1 MQRLSQPF
9 YPNHQ
14 VCFIFNILKLLFNL
28 IFWFQKILS
37 GTFDAQGIDRQL
49 IKSIKAE
56 TINRRLQQLRDR
68 HECSHPEK

>member
-28 IFWFQKILS
+28 TFWFQKILS
-37 GTFDAQGIDRQL
+37 GTFDAQNIDGQF
-49 IKSIKAE
+49 IKSIKTRNHKPQVTKIE
-56 TINRRLQQLRDR
+56 R
-68 HECSHPEK
+68 PP